1 MTHVEIIHGAP
12 GCGKTHSLL
21 DAVEHHHSED
31 DIKPF
36 DLRLANFTNNGREE
50 TADDLVEREVFD
62 LDAYDMEEDDLRR
75 TCRTLHSIALS
86 CCRDGHP
93 TLHEPKE
100 QIITLQDNWEFYE
113 SFCRQWGLG
122 LDEKETNPLRLITT
136 GKEDAAAGN
145 KLFGIDQW
153 LHAMF
158 VPSADRLTHLTEC
171 PVSVELPNS
180 RVREMLRA
188 WDEYKRSADP
198 RRFEHH
204 DYVDACLNRD
214 YAPEVRLLCIDE
226 FQDLSPVE
234 YALYKLWRDSGEI
247 DWIYISGDV
256 NQSIYSFRCATPF
269 YLSATDVDGRQ
280 YLTDSYRCPQAVSDV
295 AQSILEAEPSITQ
308 NVFRTAELPNGRVP
322 GGSVSMQSATSDVEI
337 AETVRAALDNHEQ
350 PDREGS
356 ATVYL
361 LTRTNWQ
368 LGVLSQALQRRG
380 VPFDAIG
387 EKMTP
392 WPDFAIDCLIAL
404 RALRRGSPAPI
415 EPADSLIENATNSER
430 REELLDSADIDRRE
444 LRYDKT
450 ASAPV
455 YYPEQLHA
463 AFPDRTAAEI
473 VGVLDLPEYQRDMLR
488 GALET
493 DAAPVPERVQVGT
506 IHEAK
511 GLQAPC
517 VMLFAETT
525 GNIIERYERGETR
538 AEEHR
543 IYYVGATR
551 AAETLTVLD
560 GFFDGPRTP
569 IFANGLPGREPETTA
584 GAATG
589 AGP

>member
-12 GCGKTHSLL
+12 GTGKTHTIL
-21 DAVEHHHSED
+21 DAVEHHHDED
-31 DIKPF
+31 DINPF

-50 TADDLVEREVFD
+50 TADDLVERGVFD

-100 QIITLQDNWEFYE
+100 QIITLQDDWEFYE
-113 SFCRQWGLG
+113 DFCREWGLS
-122 LDEKETNPLRLITT
+122 LDEKETNPLRLITN
-136 GKEDAAAGN
+136 GKEDTAAGN
-145 KLFGIDQW
+145 KLFGVDQW

-158 VPSADRLTHLTEC
+158 MPAADRLENLTEC
-171 PVSVELPNS
+171 PVSVELPNA

-188 WDEYKRSADP
+188 WDEYKRDADP
-198 RRFEHH
+198 QRFEHH
-204 DYVDACLNRD
+204 DYVDACLERD

-234 YALYKLWRDSGEI
+234 YALYKLWRDSGNI
-247 DWIYISGDV
+247 DWIYIVGDV
-256 NQSIYSFRCATPF
+256 NQSVYSFRCATPF
-269 YLSATDVDGRQ
+269 YLSATDVDARQ
-280 YLTDSYRCPQAVSDV
+280 YLTDSYRCPQAVSNV
-295 AQSILEAEPSITQ
+295 AQAILEAEPSITQ
-308 NVFRTAELPNGRVP
+308 NVFQTAELPGGRVP
-322 GGSVSMQSATSDVEI
+322 DGSVSMQSVTSDVEL
-337 AETVRAALDNHEQ
+337 AEAVRSALGEHEQ
-350 PDREGS
+350 PDRDDA

-404 RALRRGSPAPI
+404 RALRRGSPAPR
-415 EPADSLIENATNSER
+415 EAADSLIASATNSER
-430 REELLDSADIDRRE
+430 REELLAEADVDHRA
-444 LRYDKT
+444 LRYDRD
-450 ASAPV
+450 ASGAV
-455 YYPEQLHA
+455 YFPEQLRA
-463 AFPDRTAAEI
+463 AFPDRMASDI
-473 VGVLDLPEYQRDMLR
+473 IGVLNLPDYQRDMLR

-525 GNIIERYERGETR
+525 GNIIERYESGKTR

-569 IFANGLPGREPETTA
+569 IFDDGLPGHEQQTAA
-584 GAATG
+584 GAATE